1 MACLTRSKG
10 NTAYLLDVGSTKVPV
25 YCHMTTDGLDACGGG
40 GWTLVMKID
49 GSKVLKTNVFTTSL
63 VCHQKLNVQKLINYV
78 VTHQQVYSP
87 YCPISYR
94 ASAWHYP
101 IFFGLLKKASFKM
114 ADNQSKTSNK
124 RILFRRNIDQYSLG
138 ESA

>member
-1 MACLTRSKG
+1 MTRSKG

-63 VCHQKLNVQKLINYV
+63 VCHQ
-78 VTHQQVYSP
+78 S
-87 YCPISYR
+87 
-94 ASAWHYP
+94 
-101 IFFGLLKKASFKM
+101 
-114 ADNQSKTSNK
+114 
-124 RILFRRNIDQYSLG
+124 
-138 ESA
+138 